1 MTQAASPGRRYSPP
15 DPATWT
21 EAQRALAARFTSGRR
36 AAPTNGFVLADP
48 SGQLTGPASTWVL
61 SPGLGG
67 AVEALGA
74 QTRFELAMSDLAR
87 ESVILAVA
95 QHEDSAFER
104 FAHEASGRTIG
115 MTDADFAAIRDG
127 GHAAGA
133 DAQERRIL
141 DTARTLL
148 RDGDL
153 DDAAY
158 ATAVDELGEAGL
170 FELVTL
176 VAYYRLAALQ
186 LRIFRVEP

>member
-1 MTQAASPGRRYSPP
+1 MSALPGGRYSPP

-21 EAQRALAARFTSGRR
+21 VAQRALAARFTSGRR
-36 AAPTNGFVLADP
+36 AAASNGFVLADVD
-48 SGQLTGPASTWVL
+48 GQLTGPASTWLL

-74 QTRFELAMSDLAR
+74 QTRYELRMPDRAR
-87 ESVILAVA
+87 ECVILAVA
-95 QHEDSAFER
+95 QHESSAFER
-104 FAHEASGRTIG
+104 FAHEASGRAIG
-115 MTDADFAAIRDG
+115 LTDADFAALRDG
-127 GHAAGA
+127 GYATDA
-133 DAQERRIL
+133 DAQERLIV
-141 DTARTLL
+141 DTARVVL

-158 ATAVDELGEAGL
+158 ATAVAELGEEGL

-186 LRIFRVEP
+186 LRVFRVEPPE